1 MLLVL
6 TLVVGCTAGKFERY
20 AFTRVRMGAEARVVI
35 WAKIPQA
42 QVEAAAD
49 AAFARMAE
57 IEVDTSDWLVDGPVA
72 ALRSAQAGVTVALPD
87 DLAAVLRVSEPLV
100 QMTDG
105 AFDPTCGRVTM
116 LWREARAHGTPPTQE
131 AIDTAVAG
139 SGWARLHFDAVAGTI
154 TPEGPVPWLDFGAI
168 GKGFA
173 ADEAL
178 TVLQD
183 YGLRHSMVELG
194 GDLAFGDHPPGMLGW
209 SVAAPGQARMVMER
223 PGGMATSG
231 SSEQHLDIG
240 ERRLSHVFDPRTGAA
255 VEDRRSFT
263 VQAATAAQ
271 ADALGSAAC
280 VLGPEAIEQIR
291 WPARMR
297 VSVTSH

>member
-1 MLLVL
+1 MVL
-6 TLVVGCTAGKFERY
+6 GSVVGCTAGKFKRY

-35 WAKIPQA
+35 WAKMPRS

-49 AAFARMAE
+49 AAFARIAE

-72 ALRSAQAGVTVALPD
+72 ALRSAQAGATAALPE
-87 DLAAVLRVSEPLV
+87 DLAGVLRASEPMV
-100 QMTDG
+100 QITEG
-105 AFDPTCGRVTM
+105 AFDPTCGRLTM
-116 LWREARAHGTPPTQE
+116 LWRDARAHGTPPTQE
-131 AIDTAVAG
+131 AIDATVAG

-178 TVLQD
+178 AVLD
-183 YGLRHSMVELG
+183 ARGLRHSMVELG
-194 GDLAFGDHPPGMLGW
+194 GDLAFGDRPPGMPGW
-209 SVAAPGQARMVMER
+209 SVAAPGQDRKIVQR
-223 PGGMATSG
+223 RCGMATSG
-231 SSEQHLDIG
+231 SSEQHLDVG

-255 VEDRRSFT
+255 VDDRRSFT

-271 ADALGSAAC
+271 ADALASAAC
-280 VLGPEAIEQIR
+280 VLGPEAMEQIR
-291 WPARMR
+291 WPAHMR

>member
-1 MLLVL
+1 
-6 TLVVGCTAGKFERY
+6 
-20 AFTRVRMGAEARVVI
+20 
-35 WAKIPQA
+35 
-42 QVEAAAD
+42 
-49 AAFARMAE
+49 MAE
-57 IEVDTSDWLVDGPVA
+57 IEVDTSDWLVDGPVST
-72 ALRSAQAGVTVALPD
+72 LRSAQAGATVALPN
-87 DLAAVLRVSEPLV
+87 DLAAMLRVSEPLV

-116 LWREARAHGTPPTQE
+116 LWRAARAHGTPPTQQ

-139 SGWARLHFDAVAGTI
+139 SGWARLHFDAEAGTI
-154 TPEGPVPWLDFGAI
+154 APEDPVPWLDFGGI

-178 TVLQD
+178 AVLD
-183 YGLRHSMVELG
+183 ARGLRHSMVELG
-194 GDLAFGDHPPGMLGW
+194 GDLAFGDRPPGMLGW
-209 SVAAPGQARMVMER
+209 SVAAPGQARMVVGR
-223 PGGMATSG
+223 PCGMATSG
-231 SSEQHLDIG
+231 SSEQHLDVG

-271 ADALGSAAC
+271 ADALASAAC
-280 VLGPEAIEQIR
+280 VLGQKVLQETLWPEY
-291 WPARMR
+291 MR